1 MESSN
6 LNGLTKEEEAQLIN
20 YERKLQ
26 EIKQN
31 LEKILREESKNDLE
45 YKLMIQKK
53 EFLEKQIQNLAS
65 DVNLKDKQ

>member
-45 YKLMIQKK
+45 YKLMI
-53 EFLEKQIQNLAS
+53 
-65 DVNLKDKQ
+65 